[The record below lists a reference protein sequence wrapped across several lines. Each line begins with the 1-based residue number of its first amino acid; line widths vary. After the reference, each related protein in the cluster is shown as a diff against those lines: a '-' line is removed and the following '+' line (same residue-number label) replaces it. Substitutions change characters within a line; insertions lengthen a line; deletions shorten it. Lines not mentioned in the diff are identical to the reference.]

1 MSAGDKPKLELQ
13 EFIPYQLSILANTVS
28 RALASHYTEEFDLT
42 IAQWR
47 IMAVLGRESGLSANE
62 VGRRTAMDKVSVSRA
77 IAGMVRD
84 KRVSQV
90 DDPADGR
97 RRRLRL
103 TAAGRGVY
111 RRIVPRALAFE
122 HQLLGA
128 LGVRDRERLAGLL
141 PGLQRA
147 AEQVSVEFD
156 GSGGS
161 GGSGV
166 GD

>member
-1 MSAGDKPKLELQ
+1 MSAAGETQLELQ

-42 IAQWR
+42 ISQWR
-47 IMAVLGRESGLSANE
+47 IMAVLGREGGLSANE
-62 VGRRTAMDKVSVSRA
+62 VGRRTAMDKVNVSRA
-77 IAGMVRD
+77 VAGMVRD
-84 KRVSQV
+84 ARVSQI
-90 DDPADGR
+90 DDPDDGR

-122 HQLLGA
+122 RQLVGA
-128 LGVRDRERLAGLL
+128 LDARDRARLAGLL

-147 AEQVSVEFD
+147 AEKVAADFD
-156 GSGGS
+156 GSE
-161 GGSGV
+161 GV
-166 GD
+166 GE

>member
-1 MSAGDKPKLELQ
+1 MELG
-13 EFIPYQLSILANTVS
+13 EFIPYQLSILANTIS
-28 RALASHYTEEFDLT
+28 RAFASHYTAEFDLT

-47 IMAVLGRESGLSANE
+47 VMAVLGRESGLSASE

-77 IAGMVRD
+77 VSGMVRD
-84 KRVSQV
+84 ARISRV

-103 TAAGRGVY
+103 TGAGRAVY

-122 HQLLGA
+122 QELVGA

-147 AEQVSVEFD
+147 AERVAVGTD
-156 GSGGS
+156 GDDS
-161 GGSGV
+161 
-166 GD
+166 

>member
-1 MSAGDKPKLELQ
+1 LSAAGETQLELQ

-42 IAQWR
+42 ISQWR
-47 IMAVLGRESGLSANE
+47 IMAVLGREGGLSANE
-62 VGRRTAMDKVSVSRA
+62 VGRRTAMDKVNVSRA
-77 IAGMVRD
+77 VAGMVRD
-84 KRVSQV
+84 ARVSQI
-90 DDPADGR
+90 DDPDDGR

-122 HQLLGA
+122 RQLVGA
-128 LGVRDRERLAGLL
+128 LDARDRARLAGLL

-147 AEQVSVEFD
+147 AEKVAADFD
-156 GSGGS
+156 GSE
-161 GGSGV
+161 GV
-166 GD
+166 GE